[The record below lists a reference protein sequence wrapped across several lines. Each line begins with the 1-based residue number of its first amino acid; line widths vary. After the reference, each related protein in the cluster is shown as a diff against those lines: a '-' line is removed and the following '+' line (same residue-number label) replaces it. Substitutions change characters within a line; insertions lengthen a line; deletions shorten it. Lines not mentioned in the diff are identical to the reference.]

1 MVPYGTLWYLTVPYG
16 TLRYGFR
23 PKVNPNVFEST
34 HSCVFAKA
42 HQFHLVNPKPS
53 FSQPMTVFLQG
64 HTLHKE
70 MLTFSFVSGV
80 PWHARVTKQR
90 IMFCKPCVQESEG
103 SCDDQD
109 RKKVNTA

>member
-1 MVPYGTLWYLTVPYG
+1 MVPCGTLWYHKVTYD
-16 TLRYGFR
+16 TIRYER
-23 PKVNPNVFEST
+23 RLKVNPNVVEST

-42 HQFHLVNPKPS
+42 HQFHLVNPNPS

-70 MLTFSFVSGV
+70 ILTFSFVSGV
-80 PWHARVTKQR
+80 PWHVCVTKQK

-103 SCDDQD
+103 
-109 RKKVNTA
+109 